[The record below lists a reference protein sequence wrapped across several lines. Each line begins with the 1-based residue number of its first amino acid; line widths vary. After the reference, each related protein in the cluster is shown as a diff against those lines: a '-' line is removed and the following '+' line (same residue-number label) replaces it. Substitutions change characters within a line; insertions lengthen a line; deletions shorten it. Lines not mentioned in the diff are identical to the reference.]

1 MFRWRF
7 SLQKTVSFS
16 ENERNLHMPCC
27 TYNCHIFFSTLS
39 YNCIMATNL
48 SASNQI
54 WCVRVRQWHTMY
66 FIKFGEKIHLY
77 NTLYVFYRAVST
89 LGCIFLIT
97 PEIRPTSSYNLPD
110 QTNFLE
116 IGGVYHPPP
125 PIPPGVSALC
135 IIAVIVYTS
144 VF

>member
-1 MFRWRF
+1 MFRWRS

-27 TYNCHIFFSTLS
+27 TCNCHIFFSTLS
-39 YNCIMATNL
+39 YNCIMPTNL

-54 WCVRVRQWHTMY
+54 LCVRVRQVTHDVLYKIW
-66 FIKFGEKIHLY
+66 KKIHLY
-77 NTLYVFYRAVST
+77 NITL
-89 LGCIFLIT
+89 CFLSRSQY
-97 PEIRPTSSYNLPD
+97 IRLHFSHISRNSPDEFLQFCSY
-110 QTNFLE
+110 NFLE
-116 IGGVYHPPP
+116 IGGVSPHPYPM
-125 PIPPGVSALC
+125 PPGVSALC